1 MTSLASERSWLLD
14 PSVLKLV
21 HQCRRLIHTEFGV
34 KLHLTEEHL
43 EQQLA
48 DYARKTR
55 SSQLTRTWETLK
67 EQVPQLNIEPEEEDD
82 GFKRNYRG
90 QVIGKVFKKNGNP
103 HRENDEPAVIRDKGD
118 KEWYYNGKRHRD
130 GGEPAWSCGPH
141 PRDP

>member
-48 DYARKTR
+48 TYAAKTR
-55 SSQLTRTWETLK
+55 SSQLVRTWETLK
-67 EQVPQLNIEPEEEDD
+67 QQVPQLDIEPEAEDD
-82 GFKRNYRG
+82 GLKRNYRG
-90 QVIGKVFKKNGNP
+90 QVIADAPSAASDAPDDEAFHPPRKKKVIYRGQ
-103 HRENDEPAVIRDKGD
+103 VVG
-118 KEWYYNGKRHRD
+118 
-130 GGEPAWSCGPH
+130 
-141 PRDP
+141 